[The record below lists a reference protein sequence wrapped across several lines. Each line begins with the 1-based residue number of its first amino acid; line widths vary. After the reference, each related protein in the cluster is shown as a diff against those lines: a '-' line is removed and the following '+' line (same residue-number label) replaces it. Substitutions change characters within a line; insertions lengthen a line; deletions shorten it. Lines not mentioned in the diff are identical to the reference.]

1 MKKISL
7 FLCLLFIHPVSAYF
21 SDEEQIPKWAT
32 FSIKKLVERNIIS
45 GNADGTFRPD
55 NEINRA
61 EFCKILVT
69 ATNAQKYIPLN
80 SSFSDIET
88 DDWFFS
94 YTETAKY
101 HGWLSGYPD
110 GTFRPGSKINRAET
124 AKILSNAFG
133 FNSSEEDTDKNWY
146 DKFTR
151 VLKNKS
157 LFPYNTDDDSFTPN
171 HHPSRSE
178 IVEQIFRFMKK
189 TGKFSS
195 YELKDT
201 LSSIDTDETNIPE
214 KETTQT
220 TETFIYT
227 EENSDSP
234 VPQMA
239 QNPGTLNI
247 AKISGGLKI
256 IPVSSAQ
263 QEVSALKLSFKA
275 DKNPVKISELQIRRI
290 GNGLYSDFL
299 YAWVEIDGTMVSQK
313 ILIDNDIIKI
323 PFDEIYTIKVGE
335 KKEIHFKINL
345 SGKGIKG
352 NSSRFV
358 LYLPEWISA
367 NTDKKVGFFPFGGV
381 DLEIRN

>member
-1 MKKISL
+1 M
-7 FLCLLFIHPVSAYF
+7 
-21 SDEEQIPKWAT
+21 
-32 FSIKKLVERNIIS
+32 
-45 GNADGTFRPD
+45 
-55 NEINRA
+55 
-61 EFCKILVT
+61 
-69 ATNAQKYIPLN
+69 
-80 SSFSDIET
+80 
-88 DDWFFS
+88 
-94 YTETAKY
+94 
-101 HGWLSGYPD
+101 
-110 GTFRPGSKINRAET
+110 
-124 AKILSNAFG
+124 
-133 FNSSEEDTDKNWY
+133 
-146 DKFTR
+146 
-151 VLKNKS
+151 LKNKS